1 MKKALFFA
9 GLAAAALSF
18 SACNKETSVSWLDA
32 TPMKVVLST
41 AETRTTTDGIHT
53 SWAEGDKINVIHAE
67 AGTTE
72 YKNDTPYQDGKTY
85 PFVVSDAEA
94 GTFTGKLMGGD
105 LEADKSYDWYFFYP
119 YSSYIVSPVNSST
132 SGGYAYIGGRSDQ
145 SQTQTG
151 NNSKTHLAGGNSAA
165 CFPLYGVKKNVPA
178 GEQPAA
184 TMKHIASAVAVTV
197 KNETD
202 EPITISQVEFTAPE
216 NIVGQFYI
224 SFDQETPTFENQKYS
239 AATASLTVK
248 EGTAIAKGATA
259 TFYIGIKPFTA
270 KAGDK
275 LSLKITT
282 TAEKVV
288 EKELT
293 LPSSVEF
300 KPGLIKTL
308 NVSFD
313 KGQDVE
319 TQSLA
324 EIKELETGADVH
336 TQEVLVV
343 AKYAQGIMLGQEG
356 VYLLAYNKDGVDANV
371 GDIVKVSG
379 KMGAYT
385 NNNNGKS
392 YPQITGPEVTFISGD
407 NPVVLPEPKVLTT
420 LDGYDQIYPEL
431 IQYTGTLAVSGSYY
445 NVTVPGSTNVGSI
458 QYPLNPDEVKAFDK
472 KVVTVTGFFV
482 GMSGNKFY
490 VNTMLTSI
498 EESSANAFDVAER
511 EISVPATATSAEI
524 QVTGNVDWTVD
535 PQDGILSADPLS
547 GTGEGTVT
555 VTFAANTDTSNPKEY
570 TVFIRTEAEGVEDEI
585 PVIITQA
592 AAAEG
597 VTIFWND
604 YADWGL
610 ELDGEGKIIDQET
623 ISLTCGDYLVTMS
636 KDAGKTNPTVNL
648 TYKDARAYAK
658 AKVTVKNTKN
668 VYMKKV
674 VFNISVAG
682 LKRLAPIT
690 ASVGTVADQA
700 TGDNTVTWTGE
711 ATEVTFTV
719 GEKAEYG
726 SDGASAAGQLDFDS
740 INVIEGGQAPAK
752 ILESISVE
760 GAKTD
765 FVVGD
770 AFTFGGVVTAT
781 YNDGSTKDVTA
792 SAHIEEPDMTTAG
805 EKTVNVTYTEGGITQ
820 ATSYKIT
827 VTADSGDDPVFVKV
841 TSTSDLVSG
850 KYLIVNETASVAM
863 TDAVDEAG
871 NKIAVTIS
879 NDKIAATTET
889 RAVAFTF
896 TATNG
901 AFKGA
906 NGKYLAHSGST
917 NGIKPSDDPSEN
929 TVTFSEGNALI
940 TAPDN
945 YFIQYNKS
953 SGQERFRYYKN
964 AQGDGAVQ
972 LYKLINDGGEPP
984 VEATLE
990 SISLSGQRTSYFVGD
1005 AYALDGT
1012 VTAHYSDGST
1022 KNVTSSAS
1030 VPTPPDMS
1038 TTGTKEVTVS
1048 YTEGE
1053 ITKTANYSITV
1064 SASASHAGTA
1074 EDPFTVTEAVTT
1086 TMALGLGNTSADAY
1100 YTKGIV
1106 SQVDEVSAEHGNATY
1121 FISDDGST
1129 TGQFEVFRGKYIGN
1143 IDFSDASQLQVGD
1156 EVVVYGKF
1164 TYYKN
1169 TSTPEI
1175 AQGNYITSL
1184 KRDGAQVYALNASAA
1199 QTSVGAA
1206 ATTVKVNV
1214 YGNVSWT
1221 ASVTGGA
1228 TLDASTGSGMGSF
1241 NVSIPENT
1249 STESGKTYTVTV
1261 SGTGVPAVTIT
1272 ISQSKKE
1279 TAGEG
1284 VTVTVGKDYLA
1295 ANKDGSL
1302 DSVISYTNDTDYG
1315 GNSVTELRV
1324 YKGKKFTVT
1333 ASGGHLIKSIKI
1345 TCTKNGTTKEGP
1357 GCWGTGAPEGYTFE
1371 SDGPHGTWTGSA
1383 SSVVFTAKDNQ
1394 VRITELTVTYE

>member
-32 TPMKVVLST
+32 SPMKVVLNT

-53 SWAEGDKINVIHAE
+53 SWADGDKINVIHAE

-85 PFVVSDAEA
+85 PFVVSDTEA

-524 QVTGNVDWTVD
+524 QVTGNVDWTVH
-535 PQDGILSADPLS
+535 PEDGILSATPLS

-555 VTFAANTDTSNPKEY
+555 VTFAANTDTEVGKEY
-570 TVFIRTEAEGVEDEI
+570 TVHIRTEATGVEDEI
-585 PVIITQA
+585 EVIISQAKADPEGLTTATVDFSAQDYANQTEMKEVTINGVTVTFDKGTNSNAPKYYTSGTAVRMYGSNSMTVTVASGTRA
-592 AAAEG
+592 AALK
-597 VTIFWND
+597 TIKSIEITFGD
-604 YADWGL
+604 S
-610 ELDGEGKIIDQET
+610 DG
-623 ISLTCGDYLVTMS
+623 
-636 KDAGKTNPTVNL
+636 TNPITTDVP
-648 TYKDARAYAK
+648 TYED
-658 AKVTVKNTKN
+658 
-668 VYMKKV
+668 
-674 VFNISVAG
+674 G
-682 LKRLAPIT
+682 
-690 ASVGTVADQA
+690 
-700 TGDNTVTWTGE
+700 TWTGE
-711 ATEVTFTV
+711 AGSVTFTI
-719 GEKAEYG
+719 GGTTGNRRIKALTVTY
-726 SDGASAAGQLDFDS
+726 SDEAAPSATLVS
-740 INVIEGGQAPAK
+740 IAVSGMTTAY
-752 ILESISVE
+752 
-760 GAKTD
+760 T
-765 FVVGD
+765 VGD
-770 AFTFGGVVTAT
+770 KFSFDGTVTAT
-781 YNDGSTKDVTA
+781 YDNGDEKTVTPTEV
-792 SAHIEEPDMTTAG
+792 SDPDMSTAG
-805 EKTVNVTYTEGGITQ
+805 EKTVIVTYTEGGVTKE
-820 ATSYKIT
+820 ATYTIT
-827 VTADSGDDPVFVKV
+827 VSPSDENTLSKTMGEVVEANEYELSSGNDNIHLYTTVPLNASVRM
-841 TSTSDLVSG
+841 STSG
-850 KYLIVNETASVAM
+850 KPNC
-863 TDAVDEAG
+863 
-871 NKIAVTIS
+871 
-879 NDKIAATTET
+879 
-889 RAVAFTF
+889 
-896 TATNG
+896 G
-901 AFKGA
+901 AFYTDETYGA
-906 NGKYLAHSGST
+906 QWRLYEGSA
-917 NGIKPSDDPSEN
+917 GD
-929 TVTFSEGNALI
+929 VTFSVAEGCAL
-940 TAPDN
+940 
-945 YFIQYNKS
+945 KS
-953 SGQERFRYYKN
+953 VKIRYSNSNNGRLYDGESEIKNNTKYDVSG
-964 AQGDGAVQ
+964 
-972 LYKLINDGGEPP
+972 
-984 VEATLE
+984 
-990 SISLSGQRTSYFVGD
+990 
-1005 AYALDGT
+1005 
-1012 VTAHYSDGST
+1012 
-1022 KNVTSSAS
+1022 SS
-1030 VPTPPDMS
+1030 V
-1038 TTGTKEVTVS
+1038 
-1048 YTEGE
+1048 
-1053 ITKTANYSITV
+1053 
-1064 SASASHAGTA
+1064 
-1074 EDPFTVTEAVTT
+1074 
-1086 TMALGLGNTSADAY
+1086 
-1100 YTKGIV
+1100 
-1106 SQVDEVSAEHGNATY
+1106 
-1121 FISDDGST
+1121 
-1129 TGQFEVFRGKYIGN
+1129 
-1143 IDFSDASQLQVGD
+1143 
-1156 EVVVYGKF
+1156 
-1164 TYYKN
+1164 
-1169 TSTPEI
+1169 
-1175 AQGNYITSL
+1175 
-1184 KRDGAQVYALNASAA
+1184 
-1199 QTSVGAA
+1199 
-1206 ATTVKVNV
+1206 
-1214 YGNVSWT
+1214 
-1221 ASVTGGA
+1221 
-1228 TLDASTGSGMGSF
+1228 
-1241 NVSIPENT
+1241 
-1249 STESGKTYTVTV
+1249 TYTVGHS
-1261 SGTGVPAVTIT
+1261 SG
-1272 ISQSKKE
+1272 
-1279 TAGEG
+1279 
-1284 VTVTVGKDYLA
+1284 D
-1295 ANKDGSL
+1295 
-1302 DSVISYTNDTDYG
+1302 
-1315 GNSVTELRV
+1315 
-1324 YKGKKFTVT
+1324 
-1333 ASGGHLIKSIKI
+1333 
-1345 TCTKNGTTKEGP
+1345 KNG
-1357 GCWGTGAPEGYTFE
+1357 
-1371 SDGPHGTWTGSA
+1371 
-1383 SSVVFTAKDNQ
+1383 Q
-1394 VRITELTVTYE
+1394 VRITEVEIVYTGEGTFPDDPTPGPTEIETKITLASSAAVYVGATYSLNATSNVPGATITYESEDTAIATVDANGVVTGVAEGTVKVYARITGVPGEYTDAERYCNVTVSTKPVEEEGTELITFSELGYANGAEVATVEGTNFTMVFAKGEGSYAPKYYDAGTNVRIYKNNTLTISSDKTITKIEFLCTKDYDVHSEAVFSTGSCSDNIWTGSAKSVEMLNGTSETTQIRLTGIKVTFE

>member
-9 GLAAAALSF
+9 GLAAASLAF
-18 SACNKETSVSWLDA
+18 VGCNKETDFAGHDA
-32 TPMKVVLST
+32 TPFEIVLGFE
-41 AETRTTTDGIHT
+41 ETRTVTDDGINT
-53 SWAEGDKINVIHAE
+53 KWAEGDQINVIHAV
-67 AGTTE
+67 AGTE
-72 YKNDTPYQDGKTY
+72 DYLNDTPGTSTSDQHPY
-85 PFVVSDAEA
+85 VVDDTENGIFK
-94 GTFTGKLMGGD
+94 GTLMGGD
-105 LEADKSYDWYFFYP
+105 LEAGKSYDWYLFYP
-119 YSSYIVSPVNSST
+119 YSRFRESPVNT
-132 SGGYAYIGGRSDQ
+132 SEKGGYVYVGGRSDQ
-145 SQTQTG
+145 SQTQDG
-151 NNSKTHLAGGNSAA
+151 YNSRLHLAGGDKNA
-165 CFPLYGVKKNVPA
+165 CFPLYGVAKNVPA
-178 GEQPAA
+178 EEQPVV
-184 TMKHIASAVAVTV
+184 TMKHVASAISINV
-197 KNETD
+197 KNAGK
-202 EPITISQVEFTAPE
+202 EPVKITEVSFTAPE
-216 NIVGQFYI
+216 NIVGQFYV
-224 SFDQETPTFENQKYS
+224 SFDKETLAFENQTYS
-239 AATASLTVK
+239 SATASLKVENATDLAVG
-248 EGTAIAKGATA
+248 ETA
-259 TFYIGIKPFTA
+259 TFYMGIKPFTA
-270 KAGDK
+270 KAGDVLK
-275 LSLKITT
+275 LMIMAGATEF
-282 TAEKVV
+282 EKTI
-288 EKELT
+288 T
-293 LPSSVEF
+293 LPEGVQFQF
-300 KPGLIKTL
+300 KPGHVKPIY
-308 NVSFD
+308 
-313 KGQDVE
+313 VE
-319 TQSLA
+319 YTGGEAIEGETLA
-324 EIKELETGADVH
+324 EILAKEVNEMVQ

-343 AKYAQGIMLGQEG
+343 GKYARGVMLGQDG
-356 VYLLAYNKDGVDANV
+356 TYLLAYNQDGLDAKV
-371 GDIVKVSG
+371 GDIVTVSG
-379 KMGAYT
+379 KLGEYA
-385 NNNNGKS
+385 GFK
-392 YPQITGPEVTFISGD
+392 QITS
-407 NPVVLPEPKVLTT
+407 PVVTVISSGNEVKLPAPKVLDN
-420 LDGYDQIYPEL
+420 LDDYSSDKVEL
-431 IQYTGTLAVSGSYY
+431 IQYTGTLAVSGSYF
-445 NVTVPGSTNVGSI
+445 NVNVPGSTTKIGSI
-458 QYPLNPDEVKAFDK
+458 QYPLEVDALKALDK
-472 KVVTVTGFFV
+472 KTITVTGFFT
-482 GMSGNKFY
+482 GITSSKY
-490 VNTMLTSI
+490 VSTLSTSV
-498 EESSANAFDVAER
+498 EEAAVNLFNVASR
-511 EISVPATATSAEI
+511 EIEVAATATSAQI

-752 ILESISVE
+752 TLESISVE

-805 EKTVNVTYTEGGITQ
+805 EKTVNVTYTEGGNTK

-863 TDAVDEAG
+863 TDAVDETG

-879 NDKIAATTET
+879 SDKIAATTET

-917 NGIKPSDDPSEN
+917 NCIKPSDDPSEN

-990 SISLSGQRTSYFVGD
+990 SISLSGQRTAYFVGD

-1053 ITKTANYSITV
+1053 ITKTAQYSITV
-1064 SASASHAGTA
+1064 SAAASHAGTA
-1074 EDPFTVTEAVTT
+1074 EDPFTVAEAVTT
-1086 TMALGLGNTSADAY
+1086 TVALGLGNTSADAY

-1121 FISDDGST
+1121 FISDDGTT

-1206 ATTVKVNV
+1206 ATSVKVNV

-1261 SGTGVPAVTIT
+1261 SATGVPAVTIT

-1279 TAGEG
+1279 AAGEG

-1295 ANKDGSL
+1295 ANKDGEL
-1302 DSVISYTNDTDYG
+1302 DSVISYTNNTDYNG
-1315 GNSVTELRV
+1315 TSVTELRV
-1324 YKGKKFTVT
+1324 YKGKTLTVT
-1333 ASGGHLIKSIKI
+1333 ASGDHLIKSIKI

-1357 GCWGTGAPEGYTFE
+1357 GCWGDGAPDGYTFE
-1371 SDGPHGTWTGSA
+1371 SNGPHGTWTGSA
-1383 SSVVFTAKDNQ
+1383 SSVSFTAKENQ